1 MTTYSIN
8 INALQHRAKGTVQQ
22 ESSLGELVRRSGNGP
37 AMSRRRVLA
46 LGASGAAAAT
56 WFIPSWRAVGGTLV
70 GDFQIVGD
78 ERRVA
83 FLLGGEERFVIEAR
97 RFAGKA
103 RIELKRESGIVRVRL
118 ADARWPGTTIPANMT
133 ITVRPGLLRRMLKIE
148 MEFGGF
154 SAEVPAEAWL
164 MRGGP
169 ARSGLRAQD
178 GRCQL
183 GRTATISFNGRA
195 IASFTPDWRLTLDGD
210 SIAEVVGL
218 GPVLRSDQAMLR
230 LPDDAEPN
238 LITPP
243 FLRRCHIAIERGGR
257 NWPIE
262 PNPSS
267 DPMWQTVATGSPFD
281 RLLIE
286 AAESGRGGMRHLLV
300 AESPTTEERLHVRP
314 APSIRGQDLMPA
326 LLPLRGAHYAVAF
339 GEHEEATALVAQ
351 FGSPRWIHTDGG
363 SALVGHNP
371 KARFALQTR
380 GGKIEQVECVPGLLA
395 AMTQPADNRRSI
407 VEPAPLPPTALFRIA
422 SHTMGGRANDDG
434 VMGAFRLDPQ
444 VPDGPAEITL
454 AAPTWFVRPEDL
466 LVIGVQ
472 LHNLS
477 VQGGKLVRSGG
488 GAAHIVLVFPPQNIG
503 EQAFF
508 ETDPNLPNSESQEN
522 PPPPPVFAR
531 IADPSRISFTV
542 PASMNNIDFTLEKIL
557 DLARRLNMNLPPAG
571 RPLGDPEML
580 HFSGGGFIQLIP
592 DAIKGMQMG
601 IGAKSV
607 SAMNVG
613 KAIKNGVT
621 KRIGGGGAIG
631 GGDAGVSSAADSNN
645 SVGANAALQ
654 RYESSRFRRTSIWRE
669 AFGTAQAAGSGLT
682 TADAGYSG
690 GAMHAGSD
698 TMLEV
703 TPELRQPSP
712 IETAIECPFRL
723 IISPN
728 KNAAWAHSTTPVA
741 GERTGRFEL
750 WHTRLAMRGRDG
762 IRDDGNAPTEVDE
775 EATNALK
782 GVKKVG
788 TNFDTITDFV
798 YEGNSWMRT
807 IRAVWS
813 RDEHFLQ
820 YQTPGVGGMDD
831 PFWIEETD
839 FSTNT
844 FRSRPKHANDPF
856 RMSLDAVD
864 RFDVVQLSANFK
876 MHNYKP
882 RPVNVDRIMLSA
894 LGAWMNVRGNWE
906 PPGLPCDLTDE
917 QKKQFEGEQADK
929 ANELPPA
936 PQLLAVEEWRHR
948 AVMGRDNYVR
958 VVYKGYLF
966 PFGHRASLIKVTERK
981 FHKNKPG
988 NPAYLRQHMYII
1000 VREPEKNYLGT
1011 GITIPANGNTPLK
1024 QLDLEM
1030 PIMRLKLGTLVTPN
1044 IEDPKDSDIDGEG
1057 EKLFWVRVNGGD
1069 FLWQFEAEDFDG
1081 HIFNFT
1087 APLIFVENGLKIVPA
1102 KLKKAVTNY
1111 DLGKQDGGFSDAA
1124 RPSRALEGS
1133 QVTFA
1138 PTGSKA
1144 GDTTFQTAE
1153 ITFSAEVLKLDDR
1166 AKLGNCDAPLF
1177 YPIVKKAR
1185 IVIPAIRTIAGNKD
1199 PGQFEY
1205 HPIFLQYGMPAL
1217 NAKGLPAD
1225 GSHNNKGEV
1234 LFRTAE
1240 PANKMKVSFQT
1251 QGDRA
1256 GSLVK
1261 PNMAIAG
1268 LARKLGPVSGD
1279 VSILDD
1285 IANANFKPE
1294 SFFGGGSVPVPDL
1307 DDILPLIFGC
1317 IPLSAILKAVGDFAD
1332 ELGLDAVPKFI
1343 NEAMNTLESMLAKFQ
1358 NMANEAQK
1366 FADQAM
1372 GFANNAKS
1380 KAEQTVNGLVN
1391 QVNGVLNAASVTAGQ
1406 IADII
1411 NAINTALEYLANN
1424 IYSVLEDIA
1433 ELDTASVATTI
1444 TTFKGHVTNVQD
1456 AFNAV
1461 SNMPAQ
1467 VVGVRNQVV
1476 GFLTDITAA
1485 LDCVLELNAVVAA
1498 AKKVVNDVIGS
1509 DDPADASDPNK
1520 EGIVAFFESLADL
1533 DESAITSKLTDFKT
1547 DLDGLRNA
1555 FTAATHLPEELAGV
1569 KSAVVGFLQDV
1580 SNVLA
1585 EVLDK
1590 IDEFFMALDMLREQ
1604 KVRFGWHP
1612 PLQDW
1617 GFESGH
1623 PIFIAKDGSKKA
1635 DLFIGV
1641 EAGMHGGEGDSPYF
1655 QVECTLKDF
1664 TVDLIAPLSF
1674 IALHFEKIQFLA
1686 GSSVGADVN
1695 VKLRE
1700 LEFIGPLSFI
1710 ETLKD
1715 AIPLDGFSDPPAI
1728 DISEKGITASF
1739 SIPIPSIVCGVLNLS
1754 NISIGAGFTIPFI
1767 GDPLSVSFFFCT
1779 RDNPFMLTVYIFGG
1793 GGFFGITLNP
1803 KGIHL
1808 FEVAFEFG
1816 AGFSIDFGIAGGE
1829 VKVVAGIYFKM
1840 TTSTEPESCVITGY
1854 LHLTGRVYVAFI
1866 GASIEMKLELTYES
1880 VSGKCTGRASII
1892 VEIDA
1897 PLVPSIEIEYEEKFA
1912 GSNGDPSFL
1921 QMFEPFT
1928 LPTGKTVDPW
1938 AEYCAAFAGD

>member
-1 MTTYSIN
+1 M
-8 INALQHRAKGTVQQ
+8 QRRVKGTPP
-22 ESSLGELVRRSGNGP
+22 EGTSLGELIHRNGHGP
-37 AMSRRRVLA
+37 AISRRRVLA
-46 LGASGAAAAT
+46 FGAAGAAAAT

-103 RIELKRESGIVRVRL
+103 WIELKRESGIVHVRL
-118 ADARWPGTTIPANMT
+118 IDARWPGTTIPANMT
-133 ITVRPGLLRRMLKIE
+133 LTVRPGLLRRMLSIQ

-154 SAEVPAEAWL
+154 HAEVPAESWL
-164 MRGGP
+164 MGATQ
-169 ARSGLRAQD
+169 ARSGFRADD

-183 GRTATISFNGRA
+183 GRSVTLSFHGRA
-195 IASFTPDWRLTLDGD
+195 LASFTPDWKLMLDGD
-210 SIAEVVGL
+210 SIAEVTGL
-218 GPVLRSDQAMLR
+218 GSILRSDHAMFR
-230 LPDDAEPN
+230 LPNENEPN

-243 FLRRCHIAIERGGR
+243 FLRRCHLAVERGER

-262 PNPSS
+262 PNPSNE
-267 DPMWQTVATGSPFD
+267 PMWQTVATGSPFD
-281 RLLIE
+281 RLMIE
-286 AAESGRGGMRHLLV
+286 SAESGRGGMRHLLI
-300 AESPTTEERLHVRP
+300 AESPDNEERLYIRP
-314 APSIRGQDLMPA
+314 ATSIRGEDLLPA
-326 LLPLRGAHYAVAF
+326 MLPLRGAHYAVAF
-339 GEHEEATALVAQ
+339 GEQEEATALVAK
-351 FGSPRWIHTDGG
+351 FGSPRWVHTDGG
-363 SALVGHNP
+363 SALIGDSVQ
-371 KARFALQTR
+371 ARFALQTR
-380 GGKIEQVECVPGLLA
+380 GGQIEQVECVPALLA
-395 AMTQPADNRRSI
+395 AMTQPADSGRSI
-407 VEPAPLPPTALFRIA
+407 IEPAPLPPTALFRIA
-422 SHTMGGRANDDG
+422 SHIGHQANNDG
-434 VMGAFRLDPQ
+434 VMASFRLNPQ
-444 VPDGPAEITL
+444 VPDDPPDVTL

-472 LHNLS
+472 LHNLK
-477 VQGGKLVRSGG
+477 VQGGKLVRDGSGT
-488 GAAHIVLVFPPQNIG
+488 AHIILVFPPQNIG

-508 ETDPNLPNSESQEN
+508 ETDPNLPNSESQED

-542 PASMNNIDFTLEKIL
+542 PASMNQIDFTLEKIL
-557 DLARRLNMNLPPAG
+557 DLARRLDMNLPPAG
-571 RPLGDPEML
+571 RPLGDPGAL
-580 HFSGGGFIQLIP
+580 HFNGSGLIQLP
-592 DAIKGMQMG
+592 ADAIKGMKIG

-607 SAMNVG
+607 SAMNIG
-613 KAIKNGVT
+613 RAIKKGVT
-621 KRIGGGGAIG
+621 NRIGGGSVAME
-631 GGDAGVSSAADSNN
+631 SDSNEAFN
-645 SVGANAALQ
+645 TAFQ
-654 RYESSRFRRTSIWRE
+654 RYESTGFRRTSVWRE
-669 AFGTAQAAGSGLT
+669 AVRNVQASGAAGFT
-682 TADAGYSG
+682 TDPGYS
-690 GAMHAGSD
+690 AGFSGD
-698 TMLEV
+698 AIAEI
-703 TPELRQPSP
+703 TPDLRQPTP
-712 IETAIECPFRL
+712 TETAIECPFRL

-750 WHTRLAMRGRDG
+750 WHTRLAVRGRDG

-775 EATNALK
+775 ESSNALK
-782 GVKKVG
+782 GLQKVG
-788 TNFDTITDFV
+788 VVYAAESDFV
-798 YEGNSWMRT
+798 YEGDSWMRT
-807 IRAVWS
+807 IRAIWS

-820 YQTPGVGGMDD
+820 YQTPGSVGGD

-844 FRSRPKHANDPF
+844 FRSRPKHTNDPF

-864 RFDVVQLSANFK
+864 RFDIVQLSANFK

-929 ANELPPA
+929 ADDIPPS

-1000 VREPEKNYLGT
+1000 VREPEKSYLGT
-1011 GITIPANGNTPLK
+1011 NITIPANGSIPLK

-1030 PIMRLKLGTLVTPN
+1030 PIMRLKLTTLVTPN
-1044 IEDPKDSDIDGEG
+1044 IEDPKDSDIDSEG
-1057 EKLFWVRVNGGD
+1057 EKLFWVRVNGDD

-1102 KLKKAVTNY
+1102 KLKKAVSNY
-1111 DLGKQDGGFSDAA
+1111 DLGKQDGGFSDAT

-1177 YPIVKKAR
+1177 YPIVKKSR
-1185 IVIPAIRTIAGNKD
+1185 IVIPSIRTIAGNKD

-1205 HPIFLQYGMPAL
+1205 HPVFLEHGMPAL
-1217 NAKGLPAD
+1217 NAKGLPSD
-1225 GSHNNKGEV
+1225 SSHKNKGEV

-1240 PANKMKVSFQT
+1240 PANKMKVSFQS

-1285 IANANFKPE
+1285 IAKANFKPE

-1358 NMANEAQK
+1358 KMADEAQK

-1372 GFANNAKS
+1372 GFANSAKS
-1380 KAEQTVNGLVN
+1380 KAEQTVNGMVN
-1391 QVNGVLNAASVTAGQ
+1391 QVNSVLNAATIAAGQ

-1411 NAINTALEYLANN
+1411 NAINTALDYLANN
-1424 IYSVLEDIA
+1424 IYSVLENIA
-1433 ELDTASVATTI
+1433 DLDTASVSTKI
-1444 TTFKGHVTNVQD
+1444 TTFKGHVNNVQT

-1461 SNMPAQ
+1461 SNLPSQA
-1467 VVGVRNQVV
+1467 VGVRNQVV
-1476 GFLTDITAA
+1476 GFLTDITVA
-1485 LDCVLELNAVVAA
+1485 LDCVLELNTIVAA

-1520 EGIVAFFESLADL
+1520 DGIVAFFESLADL
-1533 DESAITSKLTDFKT
+1533 DESAITNKLTDFKT

-1612 PLQDW
+1612 QLQDW

-1623 PIFIAKDGSKKA
+1623 PIFIAKDGNKKA

-1728 DISEKGITASF
+1728 DVSEKGITASF

-1840 TTSTEPESCVITGY
+1840 TTSTDPESCVITGY
-1854 LHLTGRVYVAFI
+1854 LHLTGRVYVAFV
-1866 GASIEMKLELTYES
+1866 GASIELKLELTYES

-1892 VEIDA
+1892 VEIDV

-1921 QMFEPFT
+1921 QMFEPFM

-1938 AEYCAAFAGD
+1938 AEYCAAFAEE

>member
-1 MTTYSIN
+1 MPNYSIN
-8 INALQHRAKGTVQQ
+8 IAALQRRVKGALPEET
-22 ESSLGELVRRSGNGP
+22 SLGELIRGNGP

-46 LGASGAAAAT
+46 MGAGGAAAAT

-103 RIELKRESGIVRVRL
+103 RIELKRESGIVHVRL

-133 ITVRPGLLRRMLKIE
+133 ITVRPGLLRRMLKIQ

-154 SAEVPAEAWL
+154 STEVPAEAWL
-164 MRGGP
+164 MRATP
-169 ARSGLRAQD
+169 ARSGLRADD
-178 GRCQL
+178 GGCQL
-183 GRTATISFNGRA
+183 GRLATLAFNGRA
-195 IASFTPDWRLTLDGD
+195 LATFTPDWKLTIDGD
-210 SIAEVVGL
+210 SFAELTGL
-218 GPVLRSDQAMLR
+218 GPTLRSDQATLR
-230 LPDDAEPN
+230 LPDESEPN

-243 FLRRCHIAIERGGR
+243 FLRRCHLTIERGGR
-257 NWPIE
+257 SWPIE
-262 PNPSS
+262 PNASN
-267 DPMWQTVATGSPFD
+267 DPMWQTVAIGSPFD
-281 RLLIE
+281 RLMIE
-286 AAESGRGGMRHLLV
+286 SAESGRGGTHHLLV
-300 AESPTTEERLHVRP
+300 AESPDNEERLQVRP
-314 APSIRGQDLMPA
+314 AASIRGADLLPA
-326 LLPLRGAHYAVAF
+326 ALPLRGAHYAVAF
-339 GEHEEATALVAQ
+339 GEREEATALVAR

-363 SALVGHNP
+363 SALVGDSP
-371 KARFALQTR
+371 RARFALQTR
-380 GGKIEQVECVPGLLA
+380 GGKIEQVECVPALLA
-395 AMTQPADNRRSI
+395 AMTQPAETGRSI

-422 SHTMGGRANDDG
+422 SHLGGQANDDG

-444 VPDGPAEITL
+444 APDTPPEVTL

-466 LVIGVQ
+466 LVVGVQ

-477 VQGGKLVRSGG
+477 VQGGKLVRTGG
-488 GAAHIVLVFPPQNIG
+488 GVAHIILVFPPQNIG

-508 ETDPNLPNSESQEN
+508 ETDPNLPNSESAEN

-571 RPLGDPEML
+571 RPLGDPGTL
-580 HFSGGGFIQLIP
+580 HFSGGGFLQLP
-592 DAIKGMQMG
+592 NDALKGLKMG
-601 IGAKSV
+601 VGAKSAAV
-607 SAMNVG
+607 TKIS
-613 KAIKNGVT
+613 KAIKKGVT
-621 KRIGGGGAIG
+621 NRIGGGGG
-631 GGDAGVSSAADSNN
+631 GGIVMDDNSSTAVTDDENP
-645 SVGANAALQ
+645 ALQ
-654 RYESSRFRRTSIWRE
+654 RYGTARFRRTSVWHE
-669 AFGTAQAAGSGLT
+669 AIRNSEAGAGWASA
-682 TADAGYSG
+682 ADAGVLGVGVVESEYSG
-690 GAMHAGSD
+690 I
-698 TMLEV
+698 EII
-703 TPELRQPSP
+703 PELRQPTN

-750 WHTRLAMRGRDG
+750 WHTRLAVRGHDG
-762 IRDDGNAPTEVDE
+762 IRDDGNAPNEVEE
-775 EATNALK
+775 EASNALK
-782 GVKKVG
+782 GMKKVG
-788 TNFDTITDFV
+788 AAAYTASEVDFV
-798 YEGNSWMRT
+798 YEGASWMRT

-820 YQTPGVGGMDD
+820 YQTPGSGGMD

-929 ANELPPA
+929 ADDIPPA

-1000 VREPEKNYLGT
+1000 VREPEKSYLGT
-1011 GITIPANGNTPLK
+1011 NITIPANGNTPLK

-1030 PIMRLKLGTLVTPN
+1030 PIMRLKLTTLVTPN

-1057 EKLFWVRVNGGD
+1057 EKLFWVRVNGAD
-1069 FLWQFEAEDFDG
+1069 LLWQFEAEDFEG

-1111 DLGKQDGGFSDAA
+1111 DLGKQDGGFTDAA

-1153 ITFSAEVLKLDDR
+1153 LTFSAEVLALDDR

-1205 HPIFLQYGMPAL
+1205 HPIFLQHGMPAL
-1217 NAKGLPAD
+1217 NDKGLPANS
-1225 GSHNNKGEV
+1225 SHKNKGEV

-1251 QGDRA
+1251 QGDKA

-1279 VSILDD
+1279 VSILED

-1317 IPLSAILKAVGDFAD
+1317 IPLSAILEAVGDFAD

-1372 GFANNAKS
+1372 GFASNAKS
-1380 KAEQTVNGLVN
+1380 KAEQTVNGMVN
-1391 QVNGVLNAASVTAGQ
+1391 QVNGVLNAASVAAGQ
-1406 IADII
+1406 VMDII
-1411 NAINTALEYLANN
+1411 NAINTALDYLANN

-1444 TTFKGHVTNVQD
+1444 TTFKGHVNAVQD

-1461 SNMPAQ
+1461 SNLPSQA
-1467 VVGVRNQVV
+1467 VGVRNQVV

-1485 LDCVLELNAVVAA
+1485 LDCVLELNAIVAA

-1547 DLDGLRNA
+1547 DLDALRNA
-1555 FTAATHLPEELAGV
+1555 FSAATHLPEELSGV
-1569 KSAVVGFLQDV
+1569 RSAVVGFLQDV

-1623 PIFIAKDGSKKA
+1623 PIFIAKDGNKKA

-1728 DISEKGITASF
+1728 DVSEKGIIASF

-1816 AGFSIDFGIAGGE
+1816 AGFSIDFGVAGGE

-1840 TTSTEPESCVITGY
+1840 TTSTDPESCVITGY
-1854 LHLTGRVYVAFI
+1854 LHLTGRVYVAFV
-1866 GASIEMKLELTYES
+1866 GASIELKLELTYES

-1892 VEIDA
+1892 VEIDV

-1928 LPTGKTVDPW
+1928 LPSGKTVDPW
-1938 AEYCAAFAGD
+1938 AEYCEAFAAE